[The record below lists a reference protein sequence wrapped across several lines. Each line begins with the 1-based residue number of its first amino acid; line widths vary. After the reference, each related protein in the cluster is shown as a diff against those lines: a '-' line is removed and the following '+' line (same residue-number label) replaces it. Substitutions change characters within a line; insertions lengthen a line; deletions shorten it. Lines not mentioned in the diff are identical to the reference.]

1 MAKGLIGHLR
11 TVYRSAGENYGK
23 EWREILW
30 DEADACGSYRACFLY
45 PRSNIVFK
53 VPLSVRGDICCES
66 EFRIYEEAEKAGLEM
81 FFAKPL
87 KRVEIC
93 DNVYAYTYEY
103 VGGAQPIEC
112 YLPDYIEKRLHHRKN
127 KGRKQIYERLV
138 TFLEWHNIRD
148 LHDENWVL
156 TPYRLPKILDYGW
169 F

>member
-11 TVYRSAGENYGK
+11 KVCRSAGWTYSK
-23 EWREILW
+23 EWQEMLW

-53 VPLSVRGDICCES
+53 VPLSVRGEICCES
-66 EFRIYEEAEKAGLEM
+66 EFKIYEEAEKAGLEM

-93 DNVYAYTYEY
+93 DNVYTYTYEY
-103 VGGAQPIEC
+103 VGGAQPIDY
-112 YLPDYIEKRLHHRKN
+112 YLPDYIEDRRHHGKN
-127 KGRKQIYERLV
+127 KGRRQIYEKLNI
-138 TFLEWHNIRD
+138 FLEVHNIRD

-156 TPYRLPKILDYGW
+156 TSYRLPKILDYGW